1 LVAGLV
7 QIAGAMNVSDAP
19 ISTEQP
25 LQALSDR
32 ELVNRAMAGEK
43 DALSTLLQRY
53 RPVVMRHLQRY
64 PVDDADRKDLM
75 QEAMLQV
82 VRKLHTFRGD
92 AQFST
97 WLYRVTANAALM
109 KMRSERR
116 RRATPLDDANPEEN
130 GMPLAIAGGEWA
142 ERADKRMESHQLNV
156 RLERALAELPQGYRE
171 VVIEHYI
178 EGKPLQGVA
187 DNLGT
192 TESAVR
198 SRLHRARASL
208 RRMLADLGAPV
219 REGDAEGNDE
229 IVAA

>member
-1 LVAGLV
+1 MEPT
-7 QIAGAMNVSDAP
+7 QVSSMIDSDSAQTSNQP
-19 ISTEQP
+19 IT
-25 LQALSDR
+25 ALGDR
-32 ELVNRAMAGEK
+32 ELVNRAMAGDKE
-43 DALSTLLQRY
+43 ALSTLLQRY

-116 RRATPLDDANPEEN
+116 RRATSLDDANPEEN
-130 GMPLAIAGGEWA
+130 GIPLAVAGGEWA
-142 ERADKRMESHQLNV
+142 ERADRRMETYQLNV

-219 REGDAEGNDE
+219 REGELPGE
-229 IVAA
+229 EVAA

>member
-1 LVAGLV
+1 
-7 QIAGAMNVSDAP
+7 
-19 ISTEQP
+19 
-25 LQALSDR
+25 
-32 ELVNRAMAGEK
+32 
-43 DALSTLLQRY
+43 
-53 RPVVMRHLQRY
+53 
-64 PVDDADRKDLM
+64 
-75 QEAMLQV
+75 
-82 VRKLHTFRGD
+82 
-92 AQFST
+92 
-97 WLYRVTANAALM
+97 
-109 KMRSERR
+109 MRSERR
-116 RRATPLDDANPEEN
+116 RRATSLEDANPEEN
-130 GMPLAIAGGEWA
+130 GIPLAVAGGAWA
-142 ERADKRMESHQLNV
+142 ERADTRMESHQLNV

-219 REGDAEGNDE
+219 REGELANDD

>member
-1 LVAGLV
+1 MQTIQAELSEA
-7 QIAGAMNVSDAP
+7 IAA
-19 ISTEQP
+19 
-25 LQALSDR
+25 SDR
-32 ELVNRAMAGEK
+32 ELVERAMTG
-43 DALSTLLQRY
+43 DRTALSTLLQRY
-53 RPVVMRHLQRY
+53 KPIVTRHLQRY
-64 PVDDADRKDLM
+64 PVDDADRKDLL

-116 RRATPLDDANPEEN
+116 RRATSLDDSNAELEAQP
-130 GMPLAIAGGEWA
+130 IAPPGGEWA
-142 ERADKRMESHQLNV
+142 ENAQSRLEHCQLNV
-156 RLERALAELPQGYRE
+156 RLERALAQLPEGYRE
-171 VVIEHYI
+171 VVIEHYL
-178 EGKPLQGVA
+178 EGRTLQGVA

-219 REGDAEGNDE
+219 HAEPELIGE
-229 IVAA
+229 AAA

>member
-1 LVAGLV
+1 MEAT
-7 QIAGAMNVSDAP
+7 QVSIENAN
-19 ISTEQP
+19 QP
-25 LQALSDR
+25 LTALSDR
-32 ELVNRAMAGEK
+32 ELVNRAMGGEK

-116 RRATPLDDANPEEN
+116 RRATSLEDANP
-130 GMPLAIAGGEWA
+130 
-142 ERADKRMESHQLNV
+142 
-156 RLERALAELPQGYRE
+156 
-171 VVIEHYI
+171 
-178 EGKPLQGVA
+178 
-187 DNLGT
+187 
-192 TESAVR
+192 
-198 SRLHRARASL
+198 
-208 RRMLADLGAPV
+208 
-219 REGDAEGNDE
+219 
-229 IVAA
+229 

>member
-1 LVAGLV
+1 METIRL
-7 QIAGAMNVSDAP
+7 DT
-19 ISTEQP
+19 TEVN
-25 LQALSDR
+25 ALSDK
-32 ELVNRAMAGEK
+32 ELVARAMDGDK
-43 DALSTLLQRY
+43 VALSTLLQRY
-53 RPVVMRHLQRY
+53 KPVVMRHLQRY
-64 PVDDADRKDLM
+64 PVDDADRKDLL

-116 RRATPLDDANPEEN
+116 RRATSLDDANPELE
-130 GMPLAIAGGEWA
+130 GQPMQLPGGEWA
-142 ERADKRMESHQLNV
+142 ENAHIRLEHCQLNV

-178 EGKPLQGVA
+178 EGRPLQGVA

-219 REGDAEGNDE
+219 RADADLDD
-229 IVAA
+229 AAA